1 MDPRLCSSR
10 KKQGRMAESMC
21 EMRAAD
27 AGFVVHVVDGTETR
41 ERDGAWI
48 WFGSVMGSELRS
60 GLSER

>member
-1 MDPRLCSSR
+1 
-10 KKQGRMAESMC
+10 MAESMC